1 MRFSPVSSTNKT
13 DCHDITETLLKV
25 ALNTIT
31 IIPNIITII
40 NVIIVMFFITSFDI
54 DPTVRHTVWNLV
66 IGCSLRMLS
75 LTFNQSTVQRI
86 SSMATQRDANRSV

>member
-1 MRFSPVSSTNKT
+1 
-13 DCHDITETLLKV
+13 
-25 ALNTIT
+25 
-31 IIPNIITII
+31 
-40 NVIIVMFFITSFDI
+40 MFFITSFDI
-54 DPTVRHTVWNLV
+54 DPTVRHTVWSLV